1 MDESFQSA
9 LEKVNYGKYINQIQD
24 ELKRALADIGTG
36 KTPGEIERT
45 QARLEELIR
54 KQAKELARE
63 VGLTGSH
70 VLVFMTGVAII
81 ATAWVS
87 FTLRRGTSDMSR
99 SPEERLVTVQL
110 LDALSLALGQVI
122 ESATRFADTYPA
134 PAREAAP
141 PGSD

>member
-9 LEKVNYGKYINQIQD
+9 LEKVNYGRYINQIQD
-24 ELKRALADIGTG
+24 ELKRAMADIGTG

-45 QARLEELIR
+45 QTRLEELLR

-63 VGLTGSH
+63 VGLTGSY
-70 VLVFMTGVAII
+70 VLVFMTAVAVI

-99 SPEERLVTVQL
+99 SPEERLVTVEL
-110 LDALSLALGQVI
+110 LDALNLALGQVI
-122 ESATRFADTYPA
+122 ESATKFADTYPA
-134 PAREAAP
+134 PPRESAP
-141 PGSD
+141 PSNG